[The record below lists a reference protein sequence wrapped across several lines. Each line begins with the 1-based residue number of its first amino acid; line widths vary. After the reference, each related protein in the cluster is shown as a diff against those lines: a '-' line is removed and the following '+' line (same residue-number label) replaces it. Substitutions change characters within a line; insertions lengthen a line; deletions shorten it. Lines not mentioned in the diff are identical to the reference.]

1 MKNLPI
7 HLKEKYERDRATL
20 PPDDD
25 LPPDVISYSDVLQGY
40 YFLIDYF
47 ENLKTEEQMFAG
59 LGNKNLLAS
68 AISRQFVAYCG
79 YKKWND
85 PILISSSLFYG
96 LVKNHAFFDGNKR
109 IALLMLLK
117 SLLRQKR
124 VADAPQGEFEDLTVS
139 VAGSNLEKDYPYQY
153 KKFKKTEDPEIYFI
167 ADFIRKKT
175 RALSSTYPS
184 VTFREL
190 NAILKKHG
198 YELDDAHD
206 NSIRVYQH
214 RERKSLLGFGS
225 IKHEKVFLGA
235 VGFPSWT
242 KQIAKSDLRKVREL
256 TGLTTDNGYDNQ
268 VLFEDSEPVYRLIHD
283 FEVPLKRLKDR

>member
-1 MKNLPI
+1 MKNLPV

-20 PPDDD
+20 PPDED
-25 LPPDVISYSDVLQGY
+25 LPPNVISYSDVLQGY

-47 ENLKTEEQMFAG
+47 ENLKTDEQMFAG
-59 LGNKNLLAS
+59 LGNRNLLAS
-68 AISRQFVAYCG
+68 AISRQFVTYDG

-85 PILISSSLFYG
+85 PIFISSSLFYG

-124 VADAPQGEFEDLTVS
+124 VADAPQGEFEDLTVA
-139 VAGSNLEKDYPYQY
+139 VAGSTLETDYPYQY
-153 KKFKKTEDPEIYFI
+153 TKFKKTEDPEIHFI
-167 ADFIRKKT
+167 ADFIRRKT

-190 NAILKKHG
+190 NAILKK
-198 YELDDAHD
+198 YNFELNDAHD
-206 NSIRVYQH
+206 NSIRVYQF
-214 RERKSLLGFGS
+214 RKRKSLFGFGS
-225 IKHEKVFLGA
+225 IKEEKVFLGA

-242 KQIAKSDLRKVREL
+242 KQISKSDLRKVREL
-256 TGLTTDNGYDNQ
+256 TGLTTENGYDNQ